1 MIDDVNKLSLSAECD
16 VCNTADDIPIES
28 TTRLRIN
35 HTVRANRRRCR
46 RRRRRTQSLSR
57 TEVILSARRFR
68 VAFEIAD
75 FKYVDRGQ
83 RRPK

>member
-35 HTVRANRRRCR
+35 HTVRANRRR
-46 RRRRRTQSLSR
+46 RTQSLSR
-57 TEVILSARRFR
+57 AEVILSARRFR